1 MNTHGLHKKGIY
13 SVLPS
18 DDEIY
23 YSIGSPDNKVAPYG
37 DTRLY
42 IRATNESSYRR
53 REIEIYS
60 PLYSETIEEINGSS
74 SMVQYL
80 KSFIESVESKIN
92 DGTIAHAIQYAHRS
106 EGSFMRL
113 SGSEEDQI
121 AFAKQWLHDT
131 RLKFSKLLEDMPELG
146 IKLEEIG
153 MSDLEL
159 AERKIEQQDKML
171 AAETA
176 RADSE
181 SARADSEK
189 ARADK
194 AEADV
199 EDLQA
204 KMAELQKQLSDT
216 RAERDTAQK
225 ANQRL
230 QAQVESLK
238 KKIIAAF
245 TSLADSFKK
254 KPTFGGHKHDDVQQG
269 IKKAA
274 EAAGLDMSTY
284 QIRNPEAPT
293 GPENR

>member
-1 MNTHGLHKKGIY
+1 MITHGMNKKDIY
-13 SVLPS
+13 LVHLSNNN
-18 DDEIY
+18 EMIY
-23 YSIGSPDNKVAPYG
+23 RIGSHMEYVAPYG
-37 DTRLY
+37 DTSLSLK
-42 IRATNESSYRR
+42 ATDKPGRI
-53 REIEIYS
+53 IEIHS
-60 PLYSETIEEINGSS
+60 PLYSETIHEVNGSS
-74 SMVQYL
+74 SMVQYI
-80 KSFIESVESKIN
+80 KSFIESVESKIK
-92 DGTIAHAIQYAHRS
+92 DGTIDQAIRDAHR
-106 EGSFMRL
+106 GDAFMWN
-113 SGSEEDQI
+113 SGSEEDRI

-176 RADSE
+176 RAD
-181 SARADSEK
+181 
-189 ARADK
+189 K

-230 QAQVESLK
+230 QAQNESLK
-238 KKIIAAF
+238 KRIIAAF